1 MDAPKR
7 RTIICDIGALT
18 ARPDVTT
25 IDALARTQLALRAHG
40 LQILLRGASAELV
53 ELIELVG
60 LSEVLPLEPGWQA
73 EQGEDQGGVEEE
85 RELDDLAF

>member
-7 RTIICDIGALT
+7 RTIACDIGALT
-18 ARPDVTT
+18 ARPDATT
-25 IDALARTQLALRAHG
+25 IDALARVQLALHTHG
-40 LQILLRGASAELV
+40 LQILLRGASTELV

-60 LSEVLPLEPGWQA
+60 LSEVLPLEPGRQA
-73 EQGEDQGGVEEE
+73 EQGEDRSGVEEE